1 MRKIEFLV
9 GYYEYNV
16 YVDDEH
22 IFTFSDFADFFDN
35 ENDLEDNLNYVTN
48 ACIEDML
55 ESAKEDGF
63 ETNFC
68 NYDTRQKELV
78 LSLTN
83 EELEELKKQIY
94 SVLKYKYE

>member
-1 MRKIEFLV
+1 MKKIEFIT
-9 GYYEYNV
+9 GYYENNV
-16 YVDDEH
+16 YINDEYVY
-22 IFTFSDFADFFDN
+22 TFSDFDEFFDN

-48 ACIEDML
+48 DCIEDML

-68 NYDTRQKELV
+68 NYDERQKELI

-83 EELEELKKQIY
+83 EELEELKKKMYNI
-94 SVLKYKYE
+94 LKYKYE